1 MSLLLPFYDIY
12 FLYLISDE
20 SKKVNVFPYSVFY
33 VFYEQYLTMV
43 EDTAR
48 SLGTSLA
55 AVFVVTFILG
65 GLDLKTAII
74 TTFTITLILV
84 SFNA

>member
-20 SKKVNVFPYSVFY
+20 SKKVTVFPYSVFY